1 MPPLQLFIATTNAG
15 KLRDFRVAAA
25 ACSATFLID
34 PLPGLD
40 TIPPAPED
48 GDTFAANACSK
59 AIYSS
64 YIAPG
69 SIVIADD
76 SGLEVDA
83 LSSVSGGA
91 PGVRS
96 ARFAAD
102 ANFRPDLPPDA
113 ANNLLLLEKMRD
125 CPVRT
130 ARYRCVLAASQDGI
144 ILAKA
149 EGVVEGE
156 ILLEPRGIGGFGY
169 DPLFFLPSHNCT
181 MAQLD
186 LETKHLLSHRGH
198 ALRALLGALHQQLGE
213 EMLQLS

>member
-1 MPPLQLFIATTNAG
+1 MPPLQLFLATSNTG

-25 ACSATFLID
+25 TCSAAYLLA
-34 PLPGLD
+34 PLPGLE

-59 AIYSS
+59 AIYAS
-64 YIAPG
+64 YIAPS

-83 LSSVSGGA
+83 LGSA

-125 CPVRT
+125 CLVRT

-149 EGVVEGE
+149 EGMVEGA
-156 ILLEPRGIGGFGY
+156 ILREPRGTGGFGY
-169 DPLFFLPSHNCT
+169 DPLFFLPSHNLT
-181 MAQLD
+181 MAEID
-186 LETKHLLSHRGH
+186 LETKHQISHRGH
-198 ALRALLGALHQQLGE
+198 ALRALLDALQQQLAT
-213 EMLQLS
+213 EMLR